1 MIDMGYLVG
10 DFEINMGKD
19 DFLRKYGENM
29 KREDLIISKAK
40 PNDSADQEPE
50 FLINVK
56 DHVLVPE
63 HQVLANEE
71 KKTLLERYTVKE
83 TQRGQVMRIIRPS
96 ETAGRYVT

>member
-40 PNDSADQEPE
+40 PNDSADQIYVFFLEEPK
-50 FLINVK
+50 VG
-56 DHVLVPE
+56 V
-63 HQVLANEE
+63 
-71 KKTLLERYTVKE
+71 KTLKTYTER
-83 TQRGQVMRIIRPS
+83 MIS
-96 ETAGRYVT
+96 ENVSRAILVV